1 MEGRNQECPVTTSC
15 LLPSPVVHCGTW
27 MESGPL
33 TVTLILHTADVK
45 ESTPSCQE
53 LVMPQSPVAM

>member
-1 MEGRNQECPVTTSC
+1 MTTSC
-15 LLPSPVVHCGTW
+15 LLHSPVVHCGAW

-45 ESTPSCQE
+45 ESTASCQE
-53 LVMPQSPVAM
+53 LVMPQPPVAM